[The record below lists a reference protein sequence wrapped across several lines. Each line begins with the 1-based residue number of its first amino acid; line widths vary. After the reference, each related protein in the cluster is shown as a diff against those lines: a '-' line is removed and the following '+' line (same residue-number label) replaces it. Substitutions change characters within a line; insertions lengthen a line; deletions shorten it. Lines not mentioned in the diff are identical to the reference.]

1 MFRFRRNKKAKED
14 TPDAEMSFWDHLEA
28 LRWHLIRSVIAIL
41 VFTTLGLIFKD
52 FLFDTIILAPKR
64 SDFITNRI
72 LCWLGQKFNIDYF
85 CVNDFNLKLINTE
98 MAGQFT
104 TYMNVSIVAG
114 LILAIPFILWEIW
127 KFIKPAL
134 KEKEI
139 RYSKSF
145 VLVTS
150 VLFFSGV
157 LFAYFVVVPMMV
169 NFLGKYKVSES
180 VDNYINLGSYI
191 GTVTNLTFAVGCIF
205 EFPVLVYFLTKV
217 GILNPAF
224 LRKYR
229 RHIIVL
235 ILIIAAII
243 TPPDMFSQ
251 ILVSIPLYG
260 LYEMSIYISQRI
272 YNKRKR
278 EEEAVDR

>member
-1 MFRFRRNKKAKED
+1 
-14 TPDAEMSFWDHLEA
+14 
-28 LRWHLIRSVIAIL
+28 
-41 VFTTLGLIFKD
+41 
-52 FLFDTIILAPKR
+52 
-64 SDFITNRI
+64 
-72 LCWLGQKFNIDYF
+72 
-85 CVNDFNLKLINTE
+85 

>member
-72 LCWLGQKFNIDYF
+72 LCWLGQKINIDYF

>member
-1 MFRFRRNKKAKED
+1 
-14 TPDAEMSFWDHLEA
+14 
-28 LRWHLIRSVIAIL
+28 
-41 VFTTLGLIFKD
+41 
-52 FLFDTIILAPKR
+52 
-64 SDFITNRI
+64 
-72 LCWLGQKFNIDYF
+72 
-85 CVNDFNLKLINTE
+85 
-98 MAGQFT
+98 
-104 TYMNVSIVAG
+104 
-114 LILAIPFILWEIW
+114 
-127 KFIKPAL
+127 
-134 KEKEI
+134 
-139 RYSKSF
+139 
-145 VLVTS
+145 
-150 VLFFSGV
+150 
-157 LFAYFVVVPMMV
+157 
-169 NFLGKYKVSES
+169 
-180 VDNYINLGSYI
+180 
-191 GTVTNLTFAVGCIF
+191 VGCIF

-217 GILNPAF
+217 GISNPAF